1 MTDPTA
7 EGGLRR
13 SLGVRDVAL
22 YFVVACTNLQ
32 WVATAAAAGPSSLL
46 AWIIG
51 LFAMFVPISVCVVF
65 LASRYPDHGGLYV
78 WSKRAFGPFAGF
90 MTGWT
95 YWTSNLPYFPGLM
108 YFAAGNLLFVSG
120 TAASVG
126 SANALAGA
134 PLYFVAVA
142 LLGLAVG
149 TWLNVLGLGVGKWLN
164 NAGAYARTLAT
175 LLLIVLGIAA
185 WWRFG
190 SATRIDRSTLAPHL
204 GLDDVIFWSTIA
216 FAYTGPES
224 ASFMGGE
231 IEDARRTVPRALI
244 VAAPLIAAIYI
255 LGTLSVLVA
264 IPQSATSPLYGV
276 MEAVARTSGRLGCS
290 WLVPLAAV
298 LLAFTCLGG
307 LGAWLGS
314 VARIPFVAGL
324 DSYLPKAFARLH
336 PRFGSPA
343 NALITQAVIAG
354 LFAVLGQAGTS
365 VKGAYD
371 VLISMMVI
379 ALMLPFLFL
388 FASAIRLSGRP
399 SEPGE
404 LRMPGGRFTVV
415 AMALVGLATTLG
427 SIVLATLPQPG
438 DAEWVWSLVKI
449 VGGSVVMVGAGA
461 IVYALGSRRAARAR
475 AASAAS

>member
-95 YWTSNLPYFPGLM
+95 YWTGNLSYFPGLM
-108 YFAAGNLLFVSG
+108 YFAAANLLFVGG
-120 TAASVG
+120 TAGAG
-126 SANALAGA
+126 NADGLAGA

-142 LLGLAVG
+142 LLGIGVG
-149 TWLNVLGLGVGKWLN
+149 TWLNVLGLGVGKRLS
-164 NAGAYARTLAT
+164 NAGAYTRTLAT
-175 LLLIVLGIAA
+175 LLLIVLGVVA

-190 SATRIDRSTLAPHL
+190 PATRFDATTLVPRVGIANL
-204 GLDDVIFWSTIA
+204 IFWSTIA
-216 FAYTGPES
+216 FAWTGPES

-231 IEDARRTVPRALI
+231 IEDPRRTVPRALAI
-244 VAAPLIAAIYI
+244 AAPLIAAIYI

-264 IPQSATSPLYGV
+264 VPPSATSPMYGV
-276 MEAVARTSGRLGCS
+276 MDAIAGTGTRLGIG
-290 WLVPLAAV
+290 WVVPLGAC
-298 LLAFTCLGG
+298 LLAFTCVGSV
-307 LGAWLGS
+307 GAWIGS
-314 VARIPFVAGL
+314 VARIPFVAGI
-324 DSYLPKAFARLH
+324 DSYLPKAFGRMH
-336 PRFGSPA
+336 PRYGSPA
-343 NALITQAVIAG
+343 NALITQAALAC
-354 LFAVLGQAGTS
+354 LFAVLGQAGST

-371 VLISMMVI
+371 VLVSMMVI
-379 ALMLPFLFL
+379 ATMLPFLFL
-388 FASAIRLSGRP
+388 FAIAIRLSADP
-399 SEPGE
+399 PAPGE
-404 LRMPGGRFTVV
+404 LRIPGGRATII

-427 SIVLATLPQPG
+427 SIALAALPQPG
-438 DAEWVWSLVKI
+438 DTHWVLALVKI
-449 VGGSVVMVGAGA
+449 VGGTVVVVGAGA
-461 IVYALGSRRAARAR
+461 VVYALGSRRIAR
-475 AASAAS
+475 AASAAAAT